1 MKWAAF
7 SFPRGFVEALR
18 GSLLSRSLASAP
30 FVGLLLAYALTQFS
44 EGMTQT
50 ALTWIAFRIRHND
63 VTLVGRIG
71 LLQTIIPFLIL
82 IPAGVLIDLLPR
94 QIFMAAINLFK
105 GSTYAIIPILSLFE
119 PLRTPSLLVIVV
131 VTALLSSGFGPAF
144 NAAIPG
150 FVPYDRLKHA
160 NGWIQ
165 IAGQGGYFLGPLVT
179 AGLLLY
185 FPAPWLL
192 GISGGGFV
200 LSAFLFALIPPPL
213 DPLESRRS
221 EGKGRDHAVSSRS
234 DGLHHKG
241 VVSGFFHSAGL
252 LLGNPVLLL
261 CTFLLMVF
269 ALFNAPMSMVF
280 PLLSSQVFQTPP
292 SFYALLSGAY
302 FLGSFLG
309 GTLLLGRRLP
319 GYFSLISGGMLLASG
334 AFLLLPR
341 LTWPSAGLFLLLII
355 GTGLSWAQPLAY
367 ARIQQI
373 VPSRTLGRLLAVVM
387 TLFLLSALVGIE
399 GGTVFLHRHPVST
412 FLHIEGGFL
421 LSVSVLV
428 LLLVTL
434 FRSRLS

>member
-1 MKWAAF
+1 VKWAAF
-7 SFPRGFVEALR
+7 SFLRGFVVALR

-30 FVGLLLAYALTQFS
+30 FVGLLAAYTLTQFS

-105 GSTYAIIPILSLFE
+105 GATYAIIPLMSLFE
-119 PLRTPSLLVIVV
+119 PLRTPTLLTVVV
-131 VTALLSSGFGPAF
+131 VTALFSAGFGPAF

-150 FVPYDRLKHA
+150 FVPTDRLKHA

-192 GISGGGFV
+192 VVSGGGFV
-200 LSAFLFALIPPPL
+200 LSAFLLALIPPPL
-213 DPLESRRS
+213 DPLERRRI
-221 EGKGRDHAVSSRS
+221 EGKGHDPGHSPRDEGSSRA
-234 DGLHHKG
+234 GM
-241 VVSGFFHSAGL
+241 VSGFLHSAGIL
-252 LLGNPVLLL
+252 LKNPVLML
-261 CTFLLMVF
+261 CSLLLMLF
-269 ALFNAPMSMVF
+269 ALFNAPMSLVF
-280 PLLSSQVFQTPP
+280 PLLSSQVFRTPP

-309 GTLLLGRRLP
+309 GGLLLGRRLP
-319 GYFSLISGGMLLASG
+319 GHFSLISGGMLLASG
-334 AFLLLPR
+334 AFLLLPV
-341 LTWPSAGLFLLLII
+341 LPWPSAGFLFLILI
-355 GTGLSWAQPLAY
+355 GVGLSWAQPLAY

-373 VPSRTLGRLLAVVM
+373 VPSLALGRVLAVVM
-387 TLFLLSALVGIE
+387 TLFLLAAIVGIE
-399 GGTVFLHRHPVST
+399 GGTLFLHRHPVT
-412 FLHIEGGFL
+412 AFLHIEGGILFV
-421 LSVSVLV
+421 VSAGV